1 MAVAELTPQDMAA
14 KLLATGFERSGPSA
28 ATLSDPIADTPMVV
42 TLDQLR
48 PYDHDP
54 RVTRNPAYE
63 EIKASI
69 RERGLDAP
77 PAITRRP
84 GEAHYIIR
92 NGGNTRLAI
101 LRELWSETKD
111 ERFFRIACLFRPW
124 PARGEIVA
132 LTGHLAENELRGG
145 LTFIERALGVEKAR
159 EFYEQESGQ
168 ALSQSELARR
178 LTADGYPVPQSHIS
192 RMNDAVRY
200 LLPAIPT
207 LLYGGLGRHQVDR
220 LAVLRKACERTW
232 ERRALGRTCRGLR
245 HACFQD
251 VLSQFDTQPDDFS
264 PQRVQDEL
272 VGQMAEL
279 LEADY
284 DTLALE
290 INDSESRQRALTSDP
305 APTPPAA
312 PVVPA
317 GPPPP
322 VSRLSSHRLA
332 VPRDPT
338 PVAPRRQQRHRL
350 HRPRRRRTRHG
361 QRDERLQGHIVSPAP
376 TTERLQSIQRMVADQ
391 LGDKLPDFEA
401 DALRA
406 IPVQVGGL
414 YPISDVWYIEP
425 GLDVPDR
432 LRVHIAQFAREIARK
447 RRWPTTSRPASA
459 ASASSAWHRPWA
471 RRRRLPAFARAVLTL
486 LHALSARSGPPRTAW
501 TARGW
506 PTTWRRCCMARRLR
520 PMRLSDAGA
529 GEAVPAAAPG
539 APAAGSGSRRIR
551 PGFLSEG
558 GPMSA
563 PHPLNQAVIAQ
574 ALHDLRNGQ
583 LRRCKAMG
591 FGEEEL
597 DALKH
602 RRSSACWPTPRCR
615 GVRCRST
622 AKC

>member
-1 MAVAELTPQDMAA
+1 MAELTPQDMAA

-54 RVTRNPAYE
+54 RVTRNPAYA

-101 LRELWSETKD
+101 LRELWSETKE

-145 LTFIERALGVEKAR
+145 LTFIERALGIEKAR

-232 ERRALGRTCRGLR
+232 ERRALGRTVAVDFATL
-245 HACFQD
+245 FQD
-251 VLSQFDTQPDDFS
+251 VLTQFDTQPDDFS

-290 INDSESRQRALTSDP
+290 INDSENRQRALTSEP
-305 APTPPAA
+305 AAPTPPKSGKTSMSGSRFDGDVQVV
-312 PVVPA
+312 VVPA
-317 GPPPP
+317 CDVRGVVHAPAVVGPPALVGASERPD
-322 VSRLSSHRLA
+322 LA
-332 VPRDPT
+332 
-338 PVAPRRQQRHRL
+338 
-350 HRPRRRRTRHG
+350 
-361 QRDERLQGHIVSPAP
+361 
-376 TTERLQSIQRMVADQ
+376 
-391 LGDKLPDFEA
+391 LPDE
-401 DALRA
+401 
-406 IPVQVGGL
+406 I
-414 YPISDVWYIEP
+414 
-425 GLDVPDR
+425 LD
-432 LRVHIAQFAREIARK
+432 
-447 RRWPTTSRPASA
+447 
-459 ASASSAWHRPWA
+459 
-471 RRRRLPAFARAVLTL
+471 
-486 LHALSARSGPPRTAW
+486 
-501 TARGW
+501 
-506 PTTWRRCCMARRLR
+506 
-520 PMRLSDAGA
+520 
-529 GEAVPAAAPG
+529 
-539 APAAGSGSRRIR
+539 
-551 PGFLSEG
+551 SEG
-558 GPMSA
+558 GGVGLQPVRHRPPRVEGGAGRGRSDGVPEGHIARSA
-563 PHPLNQAVIAQ
+563 ERVF
-574 ALHDLRNGQ
+574 
-583 LRRCKAMG
+583 RRGAG
-591 FGEEEL
+591 S
-597 DALKH
+597 
-602 RRSSACWPTPRCR
+602 R
-615 GVRCRST
+615 
-622 AKC
+622 

>member
-1 MAVAELTPQDMAA
+1 MAELTPQDMAA
-14 KLLATGFERSGPSA
+14 KLLATGFERSGASA

-54 RVTRNPAYE
+54 RLTRNPAYA

-101 LRELWSETKD
+101 LRELWSETRE

-145 LTFIERALGVEKAR
+145 LTFIERALGIEKAR
-159 EFYEQESGQ
+159 AFYEQESGQ

-232 ERRALGRTCRGLR
+232 ERRTLSRTVAVNFATL
-245 HACFQD
+245 FQD
-251 VLSQFDTQPDDFS
+251 VLAQFDTRPDDFS

-284 DTLALE
+284 DMLALE
-290 INDSESRQRALTSDP
+290 INDSESRQHALTSESAAPVPTTAAVPATRLPPTDP
-305 APTPPAA
+305 ASQDATPTAPPAA
-312 PVVPA
+312 TPPSPPIALPHSGSGEDADTTLVP
-317 GPPPP
+317 
-322 VSRLSSHRLA
+322 SEQ
-332 VPRDPT
+332 DE
-338 PVAPRRQQRHRL
+338 
-350 HRPRRRRTRHG
+350 
-361 QRDERLQGHIVSPAP
+361 QRDERLQGHIVTPAP

-425 GLDVPDR
+425 GLLAPDR
-432 LRVHIAQFAREIARK
+432 LRVHIAQFAREIARE
-447 RRWPTTSRPASA
+447 ASVA
-459 ASASSAWHRPWA
+459 DHIEASDGGIGFVCVAPVVGQANA
-471 RRRRLPAFARAVLTL
+471 LPAFARAVLTL
-486 LHALSARSGPPRTAW
+486 LHALSVAPASATGLDRARLAEELGPLLHGHGGSAT
-501 TARGW
+501 
-506 PTTWRRCCMARRLR
+506 
-520 PMRLSDAGA
+520 RLSDAGLVKLFRLLRLA
-529 GEAVPAAAPG
+529 
-539 APAAGSGSRRIR
+539 RR
-551 PGFLSEG
+551 LLDLELG
-558 GPMSA
+558 GPS
-563 PHPLNQAVIAQ
+563 
-574 ALHDLRNGQ
+574 
-583 LRRCKAMG
+583 
-591 FGEEEL
+591 GE
-597 DALKH
+597 
-602 RRSSACWPTPRCR
+602 S
-615 GVRCRST
+615 
-622 AKC
+622 